1 MKSKSGVVAVIPAR
15 GGSKGVARKNIRQ
28 LAGKPL
34 IAYAIQTA
42 LASSMINR
50 VIVSTEDPEIAEIAR
65 QWGAEVPFMRP
76 ADLAHDDSPEWL
88 VWQHAIRY
96 LQAEETGTR
105 LEAFVCISPTSPLR
119 AVEDVESCIQLLLES
134 DADMVITVSPAARN
148 PYFNIVGFSPDGYAQ
163 LAIQSP
169 TLIHRRQDAPLMYD
183 ITTVAY
189 ASRPEFILKAGSIF
203 EGKIKAVVVPAERAL
218 DIDTELDFKVAEI
231 LLNESLAAQNIPAK
245 NMAGLEGLQ

>member
-1 MKSKSGVVAVIPAR
+1 M
-15 GGSKGVARKNIRQ
+15 ARKNIRQ

-42 LASSMINR
+42 LASSLINR
-50 VIVSTEDPEIAEIAR
+50 VVVSTEDSEIAEIAR

-76 ADLAHDDSPEWL
+76 ADLARDDSPEWQ

-96 LQAEETGTR
+96 LETEEAGLS
-105 LEAFVCISPTSPLR
+105 LEALVCIPPTSPLR

-134 DADMVITVSPAARN
+134 DADMVITVRPAARN
-148 PYFNIVGFSPDGYAQ
+148 PYFNMVGFSPDGYAQ

-169 TLIHRRQDAPLMYD
+169 TPIHRRQDAPLLYD

-189 ASRPEFILKAGSIF
+189 AGRPEFILKAESIF

-218 DIDTELDFKVAEI
+218 DIDTELDFKIAEI
-231 LLNESLAAQNIPAK
+231 LLNESPTAENIPAK
-245 NMAGLEGLQ
+245 KNGQT